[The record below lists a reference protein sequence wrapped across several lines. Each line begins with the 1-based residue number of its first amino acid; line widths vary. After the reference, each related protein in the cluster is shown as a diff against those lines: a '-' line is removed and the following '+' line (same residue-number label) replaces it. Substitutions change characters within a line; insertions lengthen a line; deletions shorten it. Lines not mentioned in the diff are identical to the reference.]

1 MKTYGFEVHNHYN
14 PLENAPVWAIELAFM
29 LELLLQQGFK
39 TMTALTD
46 LQAAVAA
53 EDTVIASAVTLL
65 NGIPALILAAGT
77 DPAALTAL
85 ATDIQTNTAALAAAV
100 ITGTPGPGTAAVAS
114 APIKPVDASGAA
126 AAAVAAAPAAT
137 ASTPTPPAASP
148 AKTS

>member
-1 MKTYGFEVHNHYN
+1 MRIEISDIHIHLHIDADREV
-14 PLENAPVWAIELAFM
+14 LARLDAIIQKLGLMET
-29 LELLLQQGFK
+29 K
-39 TMTALTD
+39 IMTALTD

-53 EDTVIASAVTLL
+53 EDTVIGSAVTLL

-100 ITGTPGPGTAAVAS
+100 ITGTPGPGTPATTS

-126 AAAVAAAPAAT
+126 AAAVAAAPAAV
-137 ASTPTPPAASP
+137 ASTSAA
-148 AKTS
+148 KK